1 MIGGNLVNANCE
13 GVSMKVL
20 ERWVESIPMR
30 MEFPI
35 VMLWAFGYSFGSVL
49 YTLIS
54 LADTFIFTS
63 ATAISILVAES
74 IILLT
79 LGWFLRQRGWTLAR
93 LGLVPSW
100 RSTLMGIALM
110 PIAYIVYALIFVML
124 PLLVPAVQTLSQI
137 KSISISGVEL
147 WQMMLIAL
155 LNPIFEEVFVCGYTI
170 QWLKKYNHI
179 AIAVMISATIRAAYH
194 LYQPIPSAI
203 GIWGIGL
210 VFGSFYA
217 RTNRLWAVVVAHA
230 IFDLWGLLGLPRQ

>member
-1 MIGGNLVNANCE
+1 
-13 GVSMKVL
+13 MKIL

-35 VMLWAFGYSFGSVL
+35 VMLCAFGYSLVTVL
-49 YTLIS
+49 QVF
-54 LADTFIFTS
+54 LAQPEAFVFTGE
-63 ATAISILVAES
+63 TARSILILES
-74 IILLT
+74 VILLI
-79 LGWFLRQRGWTLAR
+79 LGWFLRWRGWTLAR
-93 LGLVPSW
+93 LGLMPSW

-147 WQMMLIAL
+147 WQVILIAL
-155 LNPIFEEVFVCGYTI
+155 LNPIFEEVFVCGYAI

-179 AIAVMISATIRAAYH
+179 VIAVMISVTIRAAYH

-217 RTNRLWAVVVAHA
+217 RTNRLWAVVVAHV
-230 IFDLWGLLGLPRQ
+230 IFDLWGLLGLPQQ